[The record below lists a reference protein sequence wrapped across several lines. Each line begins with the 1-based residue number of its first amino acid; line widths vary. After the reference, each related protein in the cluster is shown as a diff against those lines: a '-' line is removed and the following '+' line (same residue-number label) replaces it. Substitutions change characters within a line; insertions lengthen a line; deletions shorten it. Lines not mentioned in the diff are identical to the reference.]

1 MRIYEAMVKIPK
13 DKCPMCAPGTTFKGT
28 HANIVHMTTA
38 AKNKYDAWKHFLEY
52 GSVFSKIHKIGSSKI

>member
-1 MRIYEAMVKIPK
+1 
-13 DKCPMCAPGTTFKGT
+13 MCAPGTTFKGT